1 MKLFQG
7 HIPERSKLLLLSLM
21 VGVLSGCAAVIL
33 DWTIHA
39 VKHLLAQ
46 GFHADY
52 NWQNLI
58 LPGIGML
65 LSLLLVRYVIRDNI
79 GHGVTKAL
87 LAVSR
92 NDSKIKPHNTW
103 SSMLTSSIT
112 IGFGGSVGAEAPI
125 VYTGAAIGSN
135 LGRAFGLSYRSI
147 TLLLGCGA
155 AGAIA
160 GIFKAPLAGVLFTLE
175 ILLFNV
181 SMSALLP
188 LLISTVM
195 ATVVSYIFR
204 GQTPVFACT
213 LTPFSMGNIPFYVI
227 LGIVGGL
234 GSLYFMRT
242 TLHLE
247 DRIGKIANP
256 YLRWGI
262 CALAL
267 GLLIFLFPPLYGEGY
282 DSLVALLNG
291 QEIQLEGRSILDF
304 ILDYPWGVPL
314 FFALVFFLKV
324 IAMTATNAGGGV
336 GGTFG
341 PTLFAGAILGFVV
354 ARCINLMGGSVPEQN
369 FVLVGMAALMAGVMQ
384 APMTAI
390 FLIAEISG
398 GYALL
403 IPLILTA
410 TVAFGTVRLF
420 EKYSI
425 YTKRIAQSGDLLTHD
440 SDQAV
445 LTLMRVDDLIRDK
458 YPRVQIDA
466 PLRELVPIVSE
477 SDAAVLAVID
487 AQGRF
492 QGMID
497 LATARKPLLDPSKY
511 DSWHV
516 YNIMESAPEYIYAG
530 EKMDSV
536 MAKFDRTGAWRLPVI
551 DEDRKYLGFIS
562 KSRLLMAYR
571 AELKEI
577 ASED

>member
-1 MKLFQG
+1 
-7 HIPERSKLLLLSLM
+7 M

-33 DWTIHA
+33 DWAIRT
-39 VKHLLAQ
+39 VKRLLNQ
-46 GFHADY
+46 GFHATYD
-52 NWQNLI
+52 WQYLV
-58 LPGIGML
+58 LPGVGML
-65 LSLLLVRYVIRDNI
+65 ISLLLVRYVIRDNI
-79 GHGVTKAL
+79 SHGVTKAL

-103 SSMLTSSIT
+103 SSVLTSSIT

-135 LGRAFGLSYRSI
+135 LGRAFGLSYRNI

-155 AGAIA
+155 AGAVA

-181 SMSALLP
+181 SMTSLLP
-188 LLISTVM
+188 LLTSTIS
-195 ATVVSYIFR
+195 ATVISYIFR

-213 LTPFSMGNIPFYVI
+213 LTPFSMGNIPFYII
-227 LGIVGGL
+227 LGVVGGF

-242 TLHLE
+242 TLALE
-247 DRIGKIANP
+247 DWIGRWGGP
-256 YLRWGI
+256 YLRWAL
-262 CALAL
+262 CAGAL

-282 DSLVALLNG
+282 DSLGALLNG
-291 QEIQLEGRSILDF
+291 RDLELEGRSVLSFLLDWR
-304 ILDYPWGVPL
+304 WGVPV
-314 FFALVFFLKV
+314 FFALIFFLKV
-324 IAMTATNAGGGV
+324 LAMTATNAGGGV

-354 ARCINLMGGSVPEQN
+354 ARSINLLGASVPEQN

-398 GYALL
+398 GYELL
-403 IPLILTA
+403 IPLILTS
-410 TVAFGTVRLF
+410 TVAFGTVRIF

-445 LTLMRVDDLIRDK
+445 LTLMHMDALIRDK

-466 PLRELVPIVSE
+466 PLREIVSVVSE
-477 SDAAVLAVID
+477 TDAAVLAVID

-492 QGMID
+492 QGMVD
-497 LATARKPLLDPSKY
+497 LATARKPLLDPSTY
-511 DSWHV
+511 DTWFV
-516 YNIMESAPEYIYAG
+516 YNIMESAPDYIYVG
-530 EKMDSV
+530 EKMESV

-571 AELKEI
+571 QELKEI

>member
-1 MKLFQG
+1 MKFPFR

-21 VGVLSGCAAVIL
+21 VGVLSGCAAVFL
-33 DWTIHA
+33 DWSIHQI
-39 VKHLLAQ
+39 KRLLNQ
-46 GFHADY
+46 VFHASYD
-52 NWQNLI
+52 WQYLV

-65 LSLLLVRYVIRDNI
+65 ISLLLVRYLIRDNI

-92 NDSKIKPHNTW
+92 NDSKIKAHNTW
-103 SSMLTSSIT
+103 SSILTSSIT

-135 LGRAFGLSYRSI
+135 LGRAAGLSYRNV

-155 AGAIA
+155 AGAVA

-181 SMSALLP
+181 SMKSLLP
-188 LLISTVM
+188 LLISTIS
-195 ATVVSYIFR
+195 ATVVSYVFR

-213 LTPFSMGNIPFYVI
+213 LTPFSMGNIPFYIV
-227 LGIVGGL
+227 LGIFGGL

-242 TLHLE
+242 TLFLE
-247 DRIGKIANP
+247 DRIGKIGNP

-282 DSLVALLNG
+282 DSLGALLNG
-291 QEIQLEGRSILDF
+291 QELDLDGRSLLSFLLDWK
-304 ILDYPWGVPL
+304 WGVPL
-314 FFALVFFLKV
+314 F
-324 IAMTATNAGGGV
+324 
-336 GGTFG
+336 
-341 PTLFAGAILGFVV
+341 PTLFVGAMAGYVV
-354 ARCINLMGGSVPEQN
+354 ATLLNMIHPGLVPVPN
-369 FVLVGMAALMAGVMQ
+369 FVLVGMAGLMAGVMQ

-398 GYALL
+398 GYELL
-403 IPLILTA
+403 IPLILTS
-410 TVAFGTVRLF
+410 TVAFGTLRIF

-445 LTLMRVDDLIRDK
+445 LTLMHLDSLIRDK

-466 PLRELVPIVSE
+466 TLREVASVVAGT
-477 SDAAVLAVID
+477 DAAVLAVLD
-487 AQGRF
+487 RQGRF
-492 QGMID
+492 QGMVD

-516 YNIMESAPEYIYAG
+516 YNIMESAPDYIYAG
-530 EKMDSV
+530 EKMESV
-536 MAKFDRTGAWRLPVI
+536 MAKFDRTGAWRLPVV
-551 DEDRKYLGFIS
+551 DADRKYLGFIS